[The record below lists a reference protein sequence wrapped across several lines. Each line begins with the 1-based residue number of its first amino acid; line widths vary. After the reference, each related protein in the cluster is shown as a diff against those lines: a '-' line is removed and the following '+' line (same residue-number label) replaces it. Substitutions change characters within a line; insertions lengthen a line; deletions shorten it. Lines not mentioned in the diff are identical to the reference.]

1 MVFEN
6 LHLILKLRVIGGFI
20 DQTQRY
26 KEIQKHLIE
35 TSARNQREET
45 EPSDL
50 YSPQPSELFTCEFCT
65 NVILIFNSV
74 VF

>member
-1 MVFEN
+1 MRFD
-6 LHLILKLRVIGGFI
+6 LR
-20 DQTQRY
+20 QYWKTQATLV
-26 KEIQKHLIE
+26 QKHLFE

-50 YSPQPSELFTCEFCT
+50 YLPQPSELFTCEFCT
-65 NVILIFNSV
+65 NVNLIFISV